1 MRRTTQWAVFTS
13 MNQRQPVWRSM
24 LEPADRAPADPVAD
38 PLAPTPAPSGSEA
51 APAAPD
57 TRRDRVDFM

>member
-13 MNQRQPVWRSM
+13 MNQQQPAWRS
-24 LEPADRAPADPVAD
+24 LYEPVVRAERSDSASE
-38 PLAPTPAPSGSEA
+38 PSGSVSAQVEA
-51 APAAPD
+51 EPGTAPD